1 MLQVF
6 YQYSDLSG
14 TLCLKV
20 IQSLKLMQIL
30 PESKWHFPLPANLSQ
45 ANDLLK
51 IITKKLFYFTW
62 SEFLYIFYKLLYY
75 PAELLMGSGKQFASF
90 PCIFVDQCT
99 HQLWKR
105 RDFFSAKICHS
116 GTSWLVTFFRSTLH
130 VQTSQNKVIHWA
142 TQLSE
147 TTGSRVFS
155 PHHCK
160 WTLQRSR
167 VNTWILTS

>member
-51 IITKKLFYFTW
+51 IITKKLFYFMW

-75 PAELLMGSGKQFASF
+75 PAELLMGSGKQFSSF
-90 PCIFVDQCT
+90 PWIFADQCT

-105 RDFFSAKICHS
+105 RDFFLPKYVIQ
-116 GTSWLVTFFRSTLH
+116 
-130 VQTSQNKVIHWA
+130 VQADLLLFSD
-142 TQLSE
+142 QLSMF
-147 TTGSRVFS
+147 RLVRI
-155 PHHCK
+155 K
-160 WTLQRSR
+160 WSTEPLNYLRLQEAECSVPTIANEPYRGQES
-167 VNTWILTS
+167 THEF